1 MSWTDRLS
9 ESYYGI
15 NILNSPE
22 LQQFYQKEL
31 DHICQGRDV
40 LDLGC
45 GDGTL
50 QSLIPHRH
58 WVNVDPF
65 TRRPDLVIKKDA
77 IAYLQDLKPG
87 SFDVILS
94 CFALH
99 HFYTPSFRELVI
111 SALAKEGLFINFA
124 ISRSSPIHSDE
135 DFNRVFFG
143 KGFSEDTLKY
153 DKVRRV
159 KVDIKISAEEFAYFI
174 RERSWSNLAKM
185 SDREISYLLERIP
198 QDLERITLTIKI
210 GIIRK

>member
-15 NILNSPE
+15 NILNLPE
-22 LQQFYQKEL
+22 VQQFYKKEF
-31 DHICQGRDV
+31 DPICQGRDV

-50 QSLIPHRH
+50 HRLIPHRN

-65 TRRPDLVIKKDA
+65 TRRPELVIKKDA
-77 IAYLQDLKPG
+77 IAYLQDLTPG
-87 SFDVILS
+87 SFDVILC
-94 CFALH
+94 CFAIH
-99 HFYTPSFRELVI
+99 HFYTPGFRELVI
-111 SALAKEGLFINFA
+111 SALANGGQFINLS
-124 ISRSSPIHSDE
+124 ISRSSPLYSDG

-143 KGFSEDTLKY
+143 KGFSEDTLIY
-153 DKVRRV
+153 DMVRRV
-159 KVDIKISAEEFAYFI
+159 NVVINISAEEFAYFI

-185 SDREISYLLERIP
+185 THGEIAYLLERIP
-198 QDLERITLTIKI
+198 NDLEMITFTIKI